1 MKNNHNGE
9 RKTTV
14 GKRKAVIMTAQEK
27 TKTKRLPKGQRA
39 HIRRLKQEA
48 RKEGLVYKPGILI
61 PPG

>member
-1 MKNNHNGE
+1 
-9 RKTTV
+9 
-14 GKRKAVIMTAQEK
+14 MTAQEK
-27 TKTKRLPKGQRA
+27 KQKPNDLPKGQRA